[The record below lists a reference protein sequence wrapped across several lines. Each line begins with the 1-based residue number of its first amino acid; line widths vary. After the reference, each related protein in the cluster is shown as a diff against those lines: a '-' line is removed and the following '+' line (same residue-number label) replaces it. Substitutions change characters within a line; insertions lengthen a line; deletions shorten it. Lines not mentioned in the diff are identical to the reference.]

1 MNDLFIQG
9 LTIDWNRVRPYNYV
23 RQIPAISGID
33 TFTFHKPITF
43 FVGENGSGK
52 STLLEA
58 IAVAY
63 GFNAEGGTKNYS
75 FSTYN
80 SHSELCEAMTI
91 SKGYRRPKFGYF
103 LRAESFY
110 NVATKEIDYSD
121 DDHPSKG
128 YHQNHTVKVFSPLRR
143 TTWVQMESIFLT
155 SRKPLY
161 PRSGS
166 SRY

>member
-63 GFNAEGGTKNYS
+63 GFNAEGGTKNYIQRNHT
-75 FSTYN
+75 FT
-80 SHSELCEAMTI
+80 L
-91 SKGYRRPKFGYF
+91 
-103 LRAESFY
+103 
-110 NVATKEIDYSD
+110 SD
-121 DDHPSKG
+121 DEGTIKTEQIQPLWG
-128 YHQNHTVKVFSPLRR
+128 TVKVSGDCDTEVVFTDVETGEKYRIGYITQGVTERIKLERGKWYKVVGR
-143 TTWVQMESIFLT
+143 GNLT
-155 SRKPLY
+155 LNPVNIRVE
-161 PRSGS
+161 
-166 SRY
+166 